1 MSPDVG
7 ELQELTQ
14 PLTAGDL
21 DRPSGV
27 HLCKHGP
34 CDHVYGAK
42 LLAPFWVAKRLSKVK
57 SGSVLKST
65 INCGNFGGMEI

>member
-14 PLTAGDL
+14 PVTAGRL
-21 DRPSGV
+21 SGV

-42 LLAPFWVAKRLSKVK
+42 LLAPFWVAKRLSMVK
-57 SGSVLKST
+57 SG
-65 INCGNFGGMEI
+65 